1 MSEHQKNLDIYARI
15 RSNPRF
21 AELTASRARANML
34 LFVLS
39 MSAYLGLLL
48 TVSLR
53 PDILSAP
60 LSSGGVATIA
70 WPIGAAVVI
79 FSWLLTLLH
88 LQISNTQAEITNKIM
103 KEAGL

>member
-1 MSEHQKNLDIYARI
+1 MSEHEKNLELYAKV

-21 AELTASRARANML
+21 AELTASRSRANML
-34 LFVLS
+34 LFALA

-53 PDILSAP
+53 PDILSAS
-60 LSSGGVATIA
+60 LSGGVATIA
-70 WPIGAAVVI
+70 WPVGAIVVI
-79 FSWLLTLLH
+79 FSWLLTLVH
-88 LQISNTQAEITNKIM
+88 LRISNTQAETIAKIM

>member
-1 MSEHQKNLDIYARI
+1 MSEHEKSLELYAKV

-21 AELTASRARANML
+21 AELTASRSRANML
-34 LFVLS
+34 LFALA

-53 PDILSAP
+53 PDILSAS
-60 LSSGGVATIA
+60 LSGGVATIA
-70 WPIGAAVVI
+70 WPVGAIVVI
-79 FSWLLTLLH
+79 FSWLLTLVH
-88 LQISNTQAEITNKIM
+88 LRISNTQAETIAKIM